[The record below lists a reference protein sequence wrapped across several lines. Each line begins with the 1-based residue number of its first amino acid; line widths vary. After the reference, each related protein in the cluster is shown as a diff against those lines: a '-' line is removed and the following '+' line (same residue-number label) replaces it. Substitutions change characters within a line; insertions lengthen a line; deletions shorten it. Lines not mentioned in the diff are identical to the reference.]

1 MSFAPSQI
9 LRSSDDQ
16 SKIVKQVTVS
26 AEPERYKGWPANYG
40 MWAWGKELLVMF
52 EDCKMD
58 ISDLNGHTYDRT
70 VPFYM
75 EQARSL
81 DGGETWTRERN
92 PILKPGGWGR
102 PWNGLNGPAVR
113 ELTERINF
121 QQPDFALLFRSA
133 HHEYG
138 PHYYYFTRDRGHS
151 WEGPFSLPNWGYATV
166 NARTDYI
173 VLGEN
178 ECVAFLSGKQEEVT
192 EDGAEV
198 FMVRTQNGGMSWEKV
213 ARANRPTPR
222 LENGKVNFTIMP
234 SSLLLNSGKMICFA
248 RCTNTLEKRFWIE
261 VWSSEDAGETWDYL
275 SEIDTSNSST
285 PPSATLLRDGRIV
298 VTYGFRVPPYGIRAR
313 ISSDDGA
320 KWSNE
325 IVLRADGG
333 NFDIGY
339 TRNALLPNSSIVTA
353 YYYNFDRTKERSI
366 EATIWTP

>member
-1 MSFAPSQI
+1 MSSMPSSI
-9 LRSSDDQ
+9 PKLSDEK
-16 SKIVKQVTVS
+16 SKIVKHFTIS
-26 AEPERYKGWPANYG
+26 MEAGRYKGWPANYG
-40 MWAWGKELLVMF
+40 MWTWGKELLVMF

-58 ISDLNGHTYDRT
+58 ISDLTGHTYDRS

-92 PILKPGGWGR
+92 PILKPGDWGR

-113 ELTERINF
+113 DLAERIDF
-121 QQPDFALLFRSA
+121 EQPDFALLFRSA

-138 PHYYYFTRDRGHS
+138 PHYYYFTIDRGHS

-178 ECVAFLSGKQEEVT
+178 ECVAFLSGKQEEAT

-198 FMVRTQNGGMSWEKV
+198 FMIRTRNGGMSWERV

-234 SSLLLNSGKMICFA
+234 STLRLASGKFVCCA
-248 RCTNTLEKRFWIE
+248 RCTNSLEKRFWIE
-261 VWSSEDAGETWDYL
+261 VWSSEDCGESWDYL

-285 PPSATLLRDGRIV
+285 PPAAILLPDGRIV

-313 ISSDDGA
+313 ISSDEGS
-320 KWSNE
+320 KWSDE
-325 IVLRADGG
+325 IVLREDGG

-339 TRNALLPNSSIVTA
+339 TRNALLPDASIVTA
-353 YYYNFDRTKERSI
+353 YYYNFDRTRERSI